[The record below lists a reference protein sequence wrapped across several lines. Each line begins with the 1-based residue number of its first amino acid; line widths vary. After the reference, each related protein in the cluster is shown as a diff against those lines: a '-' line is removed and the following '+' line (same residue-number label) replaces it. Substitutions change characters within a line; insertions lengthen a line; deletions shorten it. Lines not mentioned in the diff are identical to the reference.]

1 MSLVSSNKISKRVLV
16 VDDHA
21 AARES
26 VADVLRHAGYEV
38 IGLGSPME
46 ALPCLEQACLEKKAF
61 DLVITDLQMPGMDG
75 LEFIRQIRHRRLTT
89 QVLMI
94 TAHATISSAV
104 EAMRQGAF
112 DYLEK
117 PFNVVQLE
125 ELVAS
130 ALERGRLIA
139 PEQVADSSDSL
150 LADDLL
156 GMVGDSSAM
165 CDLRNRI
172 RQVAPTDETVLVCG
186 ESGTGKELVARAVH
200 ALSRRQAGELVSLNC
215 PALSPQLTES
225 ELFGH
230 RRGAFTG
237 AEDDR
242 VGRFELAQG
251 GTILLDEISEIDLSL
266 QSKLLRVLQ
275 ERTFERVG
283 CSESVTADVRVIAST
298 NRDLQTEIAA
308 GNFRQDLYYRLAVVP
323 IVMPPLRDRGDDV
336 QQLADF
342 FLARAAKR
350 LDRSTCPLS
359 NDARQLFSQY
369 DWPGNVREL
378 ENIITRACVLND
390 GSPIDAVELRPWL
403 EEPEGVDEN
412 AAEPAL
418 LPVGTSLEVME
429 RQMIVATLEHF
440 DGHRAKTAEALGIG
454 VRTLSGKLRLYG
466 YAPREKSFSKTSVKN
481 RQLMPQQA
489 AVFASSGEK
498 AAGRGNKKAA

>member
-1 MSLVSSNKISKRVLV
+1 MTQVSNAKTTTTKRRVLV

-46 ALPCLEQACLEKKAF
+46 ALPCLEKEAF

-75 LEFIRQIRHRRLTT
+75 LEFIRQIRQRRLTT
-89 QVLMI
+89 QVLMV
-94 TAHATISSAV
+94 TGHATISSAV
-104 EAMRQGAF
+104 EAMREGAF

-117 PFNVVQLE
+117 PFDIVQLE

-130 ALERGRLIA
+130 AIDRGRLVE
-139 PEQVADSSDSL
+139 PELVAGGNESLASD
-150 LADDLL
+150 DVL
-156 GMVGDSSAM
+156 GMIGDSRAM
-165 CDLRNRI
+165 CELRNRI
-172 RQVAPTDETVLVCG
+172 RQVAPTDETVLICG

-200 ALSRRQAGELVSLNC
+200 ALSRRTTGELVSLNC

-237 AEDDR
+237 ADDDR

-251 GTILLDEISEIDLSL
+251 GTILLDEISEIDLAL

-283 CSESVTADVRVIAST
+283 CSESVEADVRVIAST
-298 NRDLQTEIAA
+298 NRDLPTEIAD

-336 QQLADF
+336 QLLANF
-342 FLARAAKR
+342 FLARAAER
-350 LDRSTCPLS
+350 LDRAQCQLED
-359 NDARQLFSQY
+359 DARQLFAQY
-369 DWPGNVREL
+369 VWPGNVREL

-390 GSPIDAVELRPWL
+390 GSAIGATELRPWL
-403 EEPEGVDEN
+403 EQPEQIEGD
-412 AAEPAL
+412 AAESAS
-418 LPVGTSLEVME
+418 LPVGTSLEDME
-429 RQMIVATLEHF
+429 RQMIVATLEHY

-454 VRTLSGKLRLYG
+454 VRTLSGKLRSYG
-466 YAPREKSFSKTSVKN
+466 FAPRAKTSQRPL
-481 RQLMPQQA
+481 RQPYRQDLPMVA
-489 AVFASSGEK
+489 AIPAGRENTK
-498 AAGRGNKKAA
+498 AA